1 MLLFLLSCCTCQGG
15 VRVNLLHC
23 HYYAFVM
30 IFCINVQRNFRFIF
44 VVFLVSCSTWQGGVR
59 ANGAELSGFTASCG
73 APMLYRVNS
82 ATTFSLMIIII
93 MDLAKTKASA
103 DA

>member
-1 MLLFLLSCCTCQGG
+1 M
-15 VRVNLLHC
+15 
-23 HYYAFVM
+23 
-30 IFCINVQRNFRFIF
+30 
-44 VVFLVSCSTWQGGVR
+44 R